1 MATTMKV
8 LIQDVEHYYWLLPV
22 GSSSTLQI
30 YTVDIIQV
38 PTVHTKD
45 FTSISRIWTFCK
57 SGTQ

>member
-1 MATTMKV
+1 MKV